1 MVMSIL
7 IPELNVKPKNT
18 KDAVISILT
27 IDWPLSLRGIFYKIK
42 KLYGYSSSYQA
53 VYKAVKELC
62 EISVLVEKD
71 KKYEIDVG
79 WIKKLQ
85 SFTDIVETNYYAK
98 ERIQNL
104 SGIKESKQK
113 GDIMVLNFESI
124 FDAEKYL
131 YYFMKSELFK
141 TKNDAV
147 CYHTNSEWRPIFY
160 LRSEY
165 NYYRRLKER
174 GHKFY
179 FLCSGNSYME
189 KLCAD
194 FYKLIGVNYKITND
208 KFTNDVLV
216 FGDYFISIFIP
227 EEFKDNMRKI
237 LQKKD
242 VMDLLQKVL
251 ESKSSIRVVIT
262 KDASLASE
270 IKKQTISKFR
280 I

>member
-7 IPELNVKPKNT
+7 IPELNVKPRNT

-62 EISVLVEKD
+62 EMSVLIEKD

-141 TKNDAV
+141 TKNDTV

-165 NYYRRLKER
+165 NYYKRLKER

-179 FLCSGNSYME
+179 FLCSGSSYME

-194 FYKLIGVNYKITND
+194 FYRLIGVNYKITND

-216 FGDYFISIFIP
+216 FGEYFISIFIP